1 MGDRPRGKRSRG
13 KKRSNRRE
21 KRQQVGERGKE
32 FCYLYCY
39 QSRQVRFKFTSKYNE
54 NLMKNDLLR
63 KVATSPLGEVGVLLF
78 RNKPLGWIRKEDFQ
92 EIFENGTIASEMGL
106 HAIDDYV
113 KIYNQVLTRFNR
125 PN

>member
-63 KVATSPLGEVGVLLF
+63 KVTTSPLGEVG
-78 RNKPLGWIRKEDFQ
+78 
-92 EIFENGTIASEMGL
+92 
-106 HAIDDYV
+106 
-113 KIYNQVLTRFNR
+113 
-125 PN
+125 